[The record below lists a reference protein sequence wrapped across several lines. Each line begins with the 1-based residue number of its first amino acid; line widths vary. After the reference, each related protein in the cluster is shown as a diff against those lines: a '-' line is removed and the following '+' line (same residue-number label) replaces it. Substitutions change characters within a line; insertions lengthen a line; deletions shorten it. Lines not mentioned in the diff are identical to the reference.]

1 MSTTSPILPLD
12 LSEGAIASYT
22 DDQIERLVKQN
33 VKMILLTFPGER
45 IMFPNFGVGIQSYLF
60 EMQNAGVGGQIRTA
74 VATQLNRWLPSVNL
88 LAISTSQPESNPNTL
103 AIRIEYQIDFLGTK
117 DFLDL
122 LFEY

>member
-1 MSTTSPILPLD
+1 MSTTPPISPLD

>member
-74 VATQLNRWLPSVNL
+74 VATQLNRWMPSVNL
-88 LAISTSQPESNPNTL
+88 LAISTSQPESSPNTL
-103 AIRIEYQIDFLGTK
+103 AIRIEYQIDFLGTR